1 MGCGLIAY
9 VLVVLAALPAVVVD
23 AVAEVDV
30 AVAVG
35 GEDAI
40 PVSSF
45 PSTLG
50 KDPPERNDGHS
61 ERSSGSEVEY

>member
-1 MGCGLIAY
+1 LIAY
-9 VLVVLAALPAVVVD
+9 ALVVLVALPAVVVV
-23 AVAEVDV
+23 AVAEVKV

-35 GEDAI
+35 GEDVI

-50 KDPPERNDGHS
+50 KEPPERNDGHS
-61 ERSSGSEVEY
+61 ERSSGNEVEY